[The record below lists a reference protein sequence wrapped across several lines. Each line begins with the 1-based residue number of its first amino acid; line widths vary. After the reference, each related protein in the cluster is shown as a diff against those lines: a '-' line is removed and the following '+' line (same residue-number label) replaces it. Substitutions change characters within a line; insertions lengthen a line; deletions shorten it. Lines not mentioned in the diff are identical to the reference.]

1 MLTRGKLA
9 APSLFFRAQH
19 GLKDESQSCT
29 PGSVVRSTQTSCP
42 SSIKRKRSIPLR
54 PSLVAPAL
62 GLHLHRLLPRR
73 PLCTPCT
80 VAAVLQVARPRH
92 PAAFL
97 LLRVEAPS
105 HACHRPLQ
113 PRLLPLSMSANAQC
127 RPSLL
132 CNEPAPPPPVL
143 LAYST
148 SRPPSPPSVF
158 DSHRHDASPPWVS
171 GKTDSPRPPL
181 SIPHLPALSSD
192 LKRREF
198 VLQYPLVL
206 HRGCSE
212 FLLFGPYEVL

>member
-1 MLTRGKLA
+1 M
-9 APSLFFRAQH
+9 
-19 GLKDESQSCT
+19 
-29 PGSVVRSTQTSCP
+29 RSTQTSCP

-62 GLHLHRLLPRR
+62 GLHLRRLLPRR
-73 PLCTPCT
+73 PPCALCA

-92 PAAFL
+92 SAAFL
-97 LLRVEAPS
+97 LLHVEAPS
-105 HACHRPLQ
+105 HACRRPLQ
-113 PRLLPLSMSANAQC
+113 PRLLPLRLSANAQC

-132 CNEPAPPPPVL
+132 FNEPAPPPPVL

-148 SRPPSPPSVF
+148 SRPPSPPSGF

-171 GKTDSPRPPL
+171 GKTDSPRAPL

-192 LKRREF
+192 LKQREF
-198 VLQYPLVL
+198 VLQYPLV